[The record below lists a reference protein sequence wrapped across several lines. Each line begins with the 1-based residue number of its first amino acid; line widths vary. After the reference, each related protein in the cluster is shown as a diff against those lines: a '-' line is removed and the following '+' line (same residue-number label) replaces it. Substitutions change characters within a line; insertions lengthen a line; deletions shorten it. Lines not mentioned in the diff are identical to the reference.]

1 MNCNNMLFKNNLV
14 LKAVSCVHFSV
25 FCYEVSIGCW
35 VWLVFTNT
43 CLVGVCLHYG
53 FILHEFLVLFS
64 VNVQMIGF
72 EFWLVPFSIKI
83 MKWEKQ
89 IL

>member
-1 MNCNNMLFKNNLV
+1 MNCSNIHFKNNLV
-14 LKAVSCVHFSV
+14 LKAIGYVHFSV
-25 FCYEVSIGCW
+25 FCCELSIGCW

-53 FILHEFLVLFS
+53 FILPEFLVFFFLYMCKRCGL
-64 VNVQMIGF
+64 NVCWF
-72 EFWLVPFSIKI
+72 FSIKI
-83 MKWEKQ
+83 MKWEKE